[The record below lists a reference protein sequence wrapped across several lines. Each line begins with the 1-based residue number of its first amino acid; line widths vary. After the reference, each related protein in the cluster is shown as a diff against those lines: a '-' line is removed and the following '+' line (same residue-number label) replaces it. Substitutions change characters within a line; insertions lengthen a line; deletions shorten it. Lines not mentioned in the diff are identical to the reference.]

1 MPLPSSKQD
10 PIVRFFTPIDA
21 LYPLVG
27 DLGADGVTLYA
38 SGPPRTLRPIT
49 RAILESWEGWP
60 SFRDKYRGGMD
71 QEYNHIGLQHLLL
84 PDPGRYLTDRLLS
97 VNVAA
102 YEVEEVV
109 RISTDDLFDAL
120 KETFPLDV
128 FQISFVP
135 AALRSFI
142 HHFYPAY
149 APPLAKYVEKETER
163 RQIGEEM
170 MLSIREISSSNENM
184 KGEIQYNGKS
194 NGRIVPETI
203 Q

>member
-1 MPLPSSKQD
+1 
-10 PIVRFFTPIDA
+10 
-21 LYPLVG
+21 
-27 DLGADGVTLYA
+27 
-38 SGPPRTLRPIT
+38 
-49 RAILESWEGWP
+49 
-60 SFRDKYRGGMD
+60 MD
-71 QEYNHIGLQHLLL
+71 QEYTHIGMQHLLL

-149 APPLAKYVEKETER
+149 APPFAKYVEKETRR
-163 RQIGEEM
+163 RQIGENT
-170 MLSIREISSSNENM
+170 LTSIGEISSSNGAM
-184 KGEIQYNGKS
+184 KGDIQYNGRVNEEK
-194 NGRIVPETI
+194 IPETI
-203 Q
+203 P